1 MIRQFF
7 VQTLRAP
14 RYNNRQF
21 FVIFLVVM
29 AALMI
34 DDLISIVA
42 DILSKLAVT
51 FWGVALFIGIA
62 AIYAFGQYFILEMV
76 KAKNKES
83 KVKPPNSKP
92 LEKTVTLVQYVLTAI
107 MVLVVLQIISISHY
121 YTNLLTAS
129 TVISYGFT
137 VFLMSIL
144 AYRLFSWFK
153 LNRSLVVLLYGLAA
167 GAIIVNALDTII
179 INAVPLL
186 GKPAIVS
193 PQSPVIFQ
201 TGFYPGTAMSI
212 VAMLQSNS
220 VLGYVILTWAGT
232 ILLLRHNIRR
242 VGKVKFWILV
252 TLPLIYFGVYNLSL
266 YQSLYP
272 SSPVTT
278 AISSNLM
285 IPLFLLVFAT
295 ILCGVLFGI
304 GFWSVARFVSHATD
318 VRDYM
323 MITAYGLILFFTAAG
338 AAVEQAGYPP
348 FGLANVS
355 FVGLSSFLILIG
367 LYHSA
372 ISVANDVTLRKS
384 IKNSALKESSFLDSI
399 GTAQMTQ
406 EIENKV
412 TKMTA
417 DNANRLIEQSGIEPS
432 LTDNDIKL
440 YLDKVLEEL
449 SKVKSKD

>member
-1 MIRQFF
+1 
-7 VQTLRAP
+7 
-14 RYNNRQF
+14 
-21 FVIFLVVM
+21 M

-34 DDLISIVA
+34 DNLISTVA
-42 DILSKLAVT
+42 DLVSKLAAT
-51 FWGVALFIGIA
+51 FWGVALFTGIA

-83 KVKPPNSKP
+83 QVKPPNSKP
-92 LEKTVTLVQYVLTAI
+92 LEKTITLVQYVLAAI
-107 MVLVVLQIISISHY
+107 MVLVVLQIFIVSHY

-129 TVISYGFT
+129 TVISYGLT

-144 AYRLFSWFK
+144 AFRLFSWFK
-153 LNRSLVVLLYGLAA
+153 LNRSLAAA
-167 GAIIVNALDTII
+167 GIIVNAMVTII

-193 PQSPVIFQ
+193 PLSPVIFQ

-220 VLGYVILTWAGT
+220 DLGCVILTWAGT

-242 VGKVKFWILV
+242 VGKIKFWILV
-252 TLPLIYFGVYNLSL
+252 TLPLIYFGVYNISL

-285 IPLFLLVFAT
+285 IPLFLLVSAT
-295 ILCGVLFGI
+295 TLCGVLFGI

-323 MITAYGLILFFTAAG
+323 MITAYGLILLLIYAG
-338 AAVEQAGYPP
+338 FGPGTVNIFRNMLGLTQVGWKEMKEREKQEQEHYPAP
-348 FGLANVS
+348 
-355 FVGLSSFLILIG
+355 
-367 LYHSA
+367 
-372 ISVANDVTLRKS
+372 
-384 IKNSALKESSFLDSI
+384 DS
-399 GTAQMTQ
+399 
-406 EIENKV
+406 K
-412 TKMTA
+412 
-417 DNANRLIEQSGIEPS
+417 
-432 LTDNDIKL
+432 
-440 YLDKVLEEL
+440 
-449 SKVKSKD
+449 